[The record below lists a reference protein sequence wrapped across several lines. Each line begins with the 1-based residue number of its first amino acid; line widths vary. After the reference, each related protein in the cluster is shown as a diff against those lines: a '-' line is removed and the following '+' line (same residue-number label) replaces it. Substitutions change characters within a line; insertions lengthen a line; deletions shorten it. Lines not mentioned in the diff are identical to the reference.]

1 MLSLFAKRRIGP
13 TIGPLDFMHNKSFF
27 ILFAFL
33 LAMTPLHA
41 ELKKDA
47 WRQATADERLRVPA
61 ALSNVFFVFNTKKP
75 IMAYAGSGALD
86 DSIVSSEVKK
96 QAFIDDVLKGIQN
109 TGQVLKSQQF
119 VTINKVPATEATFI
133 TPATE
138 QTMLGVFCISGTR
151 FITLCV
157 FSKAPLTFKD
167 PEFTALVKELPIKP
181 AAPFRTDAGT
191 ELRPTDIAPI
201 Q

>member
-1 MLSLFAKRRIGP
+1 
-13 TIGPLDFMHNKSFF
+13 MHNKSLL
-27 ILFAFL
+27 ILFVFFL
-33 LAMTPLHA
+33 LTRPLQA
-41 ELKKDA
+41 ELKKDT
-47 WRQATADERLRVPA
+47 WRAATADERLRVPA
-61 ALSNVFFVFNTKKP
+61 ALSNVFFVFNTKKQ
-75 IMAYAGSGALD
+75 IMAYAGSGGLD

-96 QAFIDDVLKGIQN
+96 QAFIDDILKGIQN

-119 VTINKVPATEATFI
+119 VTINKVPATEAFFF

-157 FSKAPLTFKD
+157 FSKDPLTFKD
-167 PEFTALVKELPIKP
+167 PEFAALVKELPIKQAP
-181 AAPFRTDAGT
+181 PFRTDSGA
-191 ELRPTDIAPI
+191 ELRPADIAPI